1 MVDVAVEMKEILLA
15 EKFALIFKNVNYEI
29 IEEKGKEKTKK
40 KILDNI
46 NAYCQSSEL
55 TAIMG
60 PSGSGN

>member
-60 PSGSGN
+60 PSGSYN

>member
-29 IEEKGKEKTKK
+29 IEEKGKEKNKK

>member
-29 IEEKGKEKTKK
+29 IEEKGKEKNKK

-60 PSGSGN
+60 PSGSYN